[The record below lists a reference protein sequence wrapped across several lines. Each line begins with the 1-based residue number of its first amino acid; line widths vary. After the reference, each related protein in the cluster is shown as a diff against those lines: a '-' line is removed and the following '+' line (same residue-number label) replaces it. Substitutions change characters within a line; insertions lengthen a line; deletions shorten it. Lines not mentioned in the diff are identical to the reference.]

1 MLPPSGR
8 QGYARTGR
16 FGPCMVRRTAA
27 VGFVA
32 LGIILLV
39 LGIGYAFQPVGVC
52 FALKCNLPAPDPTPF
67 YVFTVG
73 GFVVLAIGVFL
84 RLRTPSETR

>member
-1 MLPPSGR
+1 MPGLADSE
-8 QGYARTGR
+8 
-16 FGPCMVRRTAA
+16 PCMDRRTAA

-32 LGIILLV
+32 LGVILLV
-39 LGIGYAFQPVGVC
+39 WGTGYAFQSVGFC
-52 FALKCNLPAPDPTPF
+52 FALKCKLPAPDPTPF